1 MASVQD
7 VAVLVRY
14 FMSAAVTIPPTIT
27 VRAQSIMP
35 TIGGDRNDLS
45 PPEVAALIIRFPGD
59 QIGLAILGH
68 QWKPAL
74 AWIWAGRSARAA
86 QRAEMMRSSSSRVG
100 ICRLTIGSS
109 TRVHSVSAG

>member
-45 PPEVAALIIRFPGD
+45 L
-59 QIGLAILGH
+59 QKS
-68 QWKPAL
+68 Q
-74 AWIWAGRSARAA
+74 
-86 QRAEMMRSSSSRVG
+86 RSSDATGAHFQRMQG
-100 ICRLTIGSS
+100 LFRCPPLAKPIMFALRG
-109 TRVHSVSAG
+109 RPKR